1 MYLYNASRTPRA
13 SVHTNTPAEAFSY
26 RTHTPAGNKCYD
38 GPMRRA
44 LLIGVLL
51 LLPGSTHA
59 AVRVAN
65 PLEISGWIPYWRE
78 ATGTIDVIPHLQDF
92 TAVMPFGYVV
102 QNDGSL
108 YDAFDFD
115 ATSSTSTANLLRITA
130 KAGKVKMIPT
140 VMWSNGTAIDTILM
154 SGPRRRALEA
164 RIADLAKVQGF
175 SGINIDFENKSA
187 SSRPYFS
194 LFLKG
199 LYARMGQKWV
209 YCSIEPRT
217 PPASAFDIIP
227 KKLDY
232 ANDYT
237 AINRYCDRVQIMA
250 YDQGAVDLRL
260 NAAADGQP
268 YIPVADTAW
277 VKKVM
282 NYAAQTISR
291 KKLVIGVATY
301 GYEYDFTKLSQSG
314 YRYDLNWALDPSY
327 ATTLA
332 SELGITPQRNSAG
345 EMSFVYT
352 PTTTPQVAG
361 AAAPMNHP
369 LHIVWWS
376 DAQAIADKIALARSL
391 GVRGV
396 AIFKLD
402 GGEDPA
408 LWSVLPRGAKN

>member
-1 MYLYNASRTPRA
+1 
-13 SVHTNTPAEAFSY
+13 
-26 RTHTPAGNKCYD
+26 
-38 GPMRRA
+38 MRRA
-44 LLIGVLL
+44 MLIGVLL

-59 AVRVAN
+59 AVRVVN

-78 ATGTIDVIPHLQDF
+78 ATGTVDVIPHLQDF
-92 TAVMPFGYVV
+92 TAIMPFGYVV

-108 YDAFDFD
+108 SDAFGFD
-115 ATSSTSTANLLRITA
+115 ATSSTSTANLLRVTT
-130 KAGKVKMIPT
+130 KAEKVKLIPT
-140 VMWSNGTAIDTILM
+140 VMWSNGAAEDAILK
-154 SGPRRRALEA
+154 SGPRRRALET
-164 RIADLAKVQGF
+164 RIADLAKAQGF

-217 PPASAFDIIP
+217 PPSSAFDVIP
-227 KKLDY
+227 KTLDY

-282 NYAAQTISR
+282 TYAAQTISKR
-291 KKLVIGVATY
+291 KLIIGVATY
-301 GYEYDFTKLSQSG
+301 GYEYDFSKLSQSG
-314 YRYDLNWALDPSY
+314 YRYNLDWALNPGY

-332 SELGITPQRNSAG
+332 GELGITPSRNSAG

-352 PTTTPQVAG
+352 PTTTPAIAG
-361 AAAPMNHP
+361 AAAAVAPP

-376 DAQAIADKIALARSL
+376 DAQAIADKITLARSL
-391 GVRGV
+391 GIRGI

-402 GGEDPA
+402 GGEDPS
-408 LWSVLPRGAKN
+408 LWSVLPRRAK